1 MRLLASLAGLL
12 GLSACGASV
21 ADPMALALEIFTRGG
36 TYRTDACLPA
46 TGTIG
51 VVLPGGEVVNL
62 PWAMVAAAIGAET
75 CR

>member
-12 GLSACGASV
+12 GLSACGATV
-21 ADPMALALEIFTRGG
+21 ADPMALALDIFTRGG
-36 TYRTDACLPA
+36 TYRTDACIPGEGA
-46 TGTIG
+46 VTVI
-51 VVLPGGEVVNL
+51 LPGGQAVDL